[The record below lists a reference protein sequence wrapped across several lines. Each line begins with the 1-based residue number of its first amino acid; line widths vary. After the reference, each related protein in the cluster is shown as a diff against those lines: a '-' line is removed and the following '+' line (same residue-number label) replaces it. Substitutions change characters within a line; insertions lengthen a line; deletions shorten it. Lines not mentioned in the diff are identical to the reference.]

1 MFDTR
6 IFYLQLSYGH
16 RSRRHIAAAGEKR
29 VHRLPDRRQ
38 ARPEV
43 RG

>member
-1 MFDTR
+1 MFDSR
-6 IFYLQLSYGH
+6 IFYLQLTDEN
-16 RSRRHIAAAGEKR
+16 RVRRHTSAAVPKR
-29 VHRLPDRRQ
+29 VHRLSDRRH

>member
-1 MFDTR
+1 MFDSR

-16 RSRRHIAAAGEKR
+16 RSRRHNPGIGEKR
-29 VHRLPDRRQ
+29 VHRLPDRRR